1 MSAGAVTEEVM
12 VQANAQQVEVSNAQ
26 VNGVWGASLMLMIDG
41 IANLDNGGSTSVRY
55 HKP

>member
-1 MSAGAVTEEVM
+1 MTEEVM